1 MAKIHNKKRNVGLIY
16 EFMVRYMSKSL
27 IDGDDIKFKETKKIF
42 KKHFKPGTELYR
54 EFRLF
59 NSLIKTTVGTKFT
72 AQSILSEAK
81 IAARDYNYDKLNRE
95 KSVLI
100 KNINH
105 NLSDT
110 GFYNFNI
117 PEYKMYATIQT
128 LLNDWRNT
136 GALNLGRIAKYEN
149 SIMEWLVS
157 EKSAI
162 NLAECVDDN
171 SNNLVLRLM
180 LEKINKKYNLKL
192 STLQKDILREYVFT
206 NNIDNLKQ
214 TLNEIKINA
223 DQNINKLK
231 NEFNDNKYLIEKI
244 EKVSNILNEQNLK
257 DINDE
262 TIIKCFKLIEL
273 NDVVNFSEEINV

>member
-27 IDGDDIKFKETKKIF
+27 IDGDDVKFKEAKKIF

-59 NSLIKTTVGTKFT
+59 NSLVKTTVGTKFT
-72 AQSILSEAK
+72 AQSILGEAK
-81 IAARDYNYDKLNRE
+81 IAARNYNYNKLNRE

-110 GFYNFNI
+110 GFYGFNI
-117 PEYKMYATIQT
+117 PEYKVYATIQT

-136 GALNLGRIAKYEN
+136 DTLNIERIARYEN
-149 SIMEWLVS
+149 SILEWLVS
-157 EKSAI
+157 EKQTI
-162 NLAECVDDN
+162 NLAECVDDDSN
-171 SNNLVLRLM
+171 SLVLRLM
-180 LEKINKKYNLKL
+180 LEKINKKYNFKL
-192 STLQKDILREYVFT
+192 SSLQKEILREYVFT

-214 TLNEIKINA
+214 MLNEIQINA
-223 DQNINKLK
+223 IQNIDKLK
-231 NEFNDNKYLIEKI
+231 NEFSDNKYLIEKI
-244 EKVSNILNEQNLK
+244 KKVSSVLGKQNLK
-257 DINDE
+257 EINDK
-262 TIIKCFKLIEL
+262 TIIRYFKLIDL
-273 NDVVNFSEEINV
+273 NNTVGS